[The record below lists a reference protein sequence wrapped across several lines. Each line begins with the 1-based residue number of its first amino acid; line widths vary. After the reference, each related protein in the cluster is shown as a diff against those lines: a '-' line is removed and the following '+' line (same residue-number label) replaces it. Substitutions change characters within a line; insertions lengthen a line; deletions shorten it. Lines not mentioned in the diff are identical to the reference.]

1 MSKSEP
7 LKDCRDI
14 KKIKEY
20 FLNNNDLRD
29 YVLFTIGINTALR
42 IGDLLRLTWRDVY
55 DFQTNQFLTHLII
68 QEQKTKKR
76 NIILLNGNVQDAL
89 NRLKKDIQPI
99 EPYNYL
105 FQSRKKRGFPI
116 NRSRA
121 YTIIK
126 KAVVANNIK
135 GNICCH
141 SMRKTFGYHAWKKG
155 VPPALI
161 MEIYNHSSID
171 VTKRYLSIDQDDK
184 DTVFGKMLL

>member
-7 LKDCRDI
+7 LKDCKDI
-14 KKIKEY
+14 KKLKEY
-20 FLNNNDLRD
+20 FLKNNDLRD
-29 YVLFTIGINTALR
+29 YALFTIGINTALR

-55 DFQTNQFLTHLII
+55 DFQTSQFLRHLII

-76 NIILLNGNVQDAL
+76 NIILLNENVQDAL
-89 NRLKKDIQPI
+89 KRLKEDAKPI
-99 EPYNYL
+99 NPHSYL
-105 FQSRKKRGFPI
+105 FQSRKKRGIPI

-121 YTIIK
+121 YIIIK
-126 KAVVANNIK
+126 QAATANNIR

-155 VPPALI
+155 IPPALI
-161 MEIYNHSSID
+161 MEIYNHSSIE

-184 DTVFGKMLL
+184 DTVFGEMLL

>member
-68 QEQKTKKR
+68 QEQKTKKL
-76 NIILLNGNVQDAL
+76 NTILLNGNVQDAL
-89 NRLKKDIQPI
+89 NCLKEDIKPI
-99 EPYNYL
+99 EPHIYL
-105 FQSRKKRGFPI
+105 FQSRKKRGIPI

-126 KAVVANNIK
+126 KAAAANNIK

-184 DTVFGKMLL
+184 DIVFGEMLL